1 MRKKLSFLLIFVIT
15 LGFMSLTQY
24 HVNEQKVIFE
34 NYGLKKGCSIE
45 EGVEA
50 IEETER
56 VELLIKV
63 NCKEFVNDQE
73 YREDFTDVQY
83 QDYRKNKRENA
94 IKHFYQNNLKVFK
107 KMGLTK
113 YLNVYVSKYSPF
125 IEISFDSSYFS
136 SKALE
141 ILTHISSMLDIDV
154 IYVNDIS
161 KVDVKP
167 NIYNN
172 FAFCGAG
179 MLYYNRTH
187 TASGIKVGLLEGGIL
202 DEDHQNFANANVVVR
217 DEFYFFETETDHATM
232 MGSAICGP
240 NAAAQNCTLYSVQL
254 YGSPTGEMEWLL
266 DNDVDIVNMSFGET
280 NPTGNYNSDSAYFDY
295 ISYTYGVVFVASA
308 GNEGQGTGN
317 VANPG
322 MGYNIITLGSVNDEE
337 TITSF
342 SSVWDNDGA
351 PKPTITC
358 LGSMNVPNFIGTNFG
373 TSFSCAFV
381 TSMIAMMMELNP
393 SLKGNPSKVLA
404 YICASASYVD
414 AHYDMTGSGLEEY
427 VGAGIFRYDN
437 MIASAS
443 NSAVKVVTTNTINS
457 VIYSRTVNLTAG
469 DELTAS
475 IAWIASTDGTVDGV
489 EFTDYDVLLRG
500 PDGLVLATSYY
511 NTSIVEMIRVLDVP
525 YTGTY
530 TIEVVQRSELVTNS
544 DSIYIYHSVNAS
556 DT

>member
-1 MRKKLSFLLIFVIT
+1 MKKKLSFLLIFVIT

-63 NCKEFVNDQE
+63 DCKEFVNDQE

-113 YLNVYVSKYSPF
+113 YLNFYVSKYSPF

-167 NIYNN
+167 NLMNS
-172 FAFCGAG
+172 FAFSGAG
-179 MLYYNRTH
+179 SIYYNRTH
-187 TASGIKVGLLEGGIL
+187 TASGIKVGQLEVGIL

-217 DEFYFFETETDHATM
+217 DELYFFETVNDHSTM
-232 MGSAICGP
+232 MGTVICGP
-240 NAAAQNCTLYSVQL
+240 MAAAQNCTLYSVEL
-254 YGSPTGEMEWLL
+254 FGSPTGEMEWLL
-266 DNDVDIVNMSFGET
+266 DHDVDIVNMSFSET

-317 VANPG
+317 VGNPG
-322 MGYNIITLGSVNDEE
+322 MGYNIITVGGVDTSE
-337 TITSF
+337 TIASF

-351 PKPTITC
+351 PKPTVCSLGLMNIT
-358 LGSMNVPNFIGTNFG
+358 GFTGTQYG
-373 TSFSCAFV
+373 TSVSCAFV
-381 TSMIAMMMELNP
+381 TSMIAMMMEMNP

-404 YICASASYVD
+404 YICASASYAD
-414 AHYDMTGSGLEEY
+414 DHYDMTGSGLEEY

-525 YTGTY
+525 YTGAY